1 MHDYVIVGAGTAGC
15 VLAARLSEDPD
26 VSVLLVEAG
35 PAARRLEVAVP
46 AAFPRLYGGP
56 LDWAYR
62 TAPQEALD
70 GREIVYPRGRMVGG
84 SASLNAMM
92 VVRGHR
98 SDHDEWGVPGW
109 SWADL
114 EPCYA
119 RSAAGPFPRDR
130 RRRAGTLTTAFV
142 EAARAHGL
150 PAIDVSE
157 PDGEGVGLV
166 PTSTRRG
173 RRYSVVHGY
182 LRPVRRRANLTM
194 LTGAHVTRVLFDG
207 RHATGVEALLDGH
220 EETLPAAREVILAA
234 GAVDTPKLLL
244 LSGVGP
250 AAELAAHGIGRV
262 ADLSVGENLRDHVAN
277 GLLVATEG
285 APTLYTAERIRH
297 LAQWLVLR
305 RGPLTSNV
313 AEAAAFLR
321 SDPSLPAPDLEL
333 IFAPVPFEEEGTV
346 PPSRDGITVAV
357 VLLQPRSTGTVRLR
371 SPDPRDPPIID
382 PRFLTDPDGHDEAV
396 LLHGVRIARE
406 LVAREPLSRYAWG
419 EILPG
424 DDVVDE
430 DGLRAHLR
438 ARSQT
443 LYHPV
448 GTCALGS
455 VVERDLRVHGL
466 DGLRVVDA
474 SVLPRLPRG
483 HTNWPVV
490 AVAERASDLVREAR
504 T

>member
-1 MHDYVIVGAGTAGC
+1 
-15 VLAARLSEDPD
+15 
-26 VSVLLVEAG
+26 
-35 PAARRLEVAVP
+35 
-46 AAFPRLYGGP
+46 
-56 LDWAYR
+56 
-62 TAPQEALD
+62 
-70 GREIVYPRGRMVGG
+70 
-84 SASLNAMM
+84 
-92 VVRGHR
+92 
-98 SDHDEWGVPGW
+98 
-109 SWADL
+109 
-114 EPCYA
+114 
-119 RSAAGPFPRDR
+119 
-130 RRRAGTLTTAFV
+130 
-142 EAARAHGL
+142 
-150 PAIDVSE
+150 
-157 PDGEGVGLV
+157 
-166 PTSTRRG
+166 
-173 RRYSVVHGY
+173 
-182 LRPVRRRANLTM
+182 
-194 LTGAHVTRVLFDG
+194 
-207 RHATGVEALLDGH
+207 
-220 EETLPAAREVILAA
+220 VILAA

-262 ADLSVGENLRDHVAN
+262 ADLPVGENLRDHVAN